1 MSAKYIEIKYPVV
14 EDVCQLMKCPF
25 TFDEFVQMAE
35 MSQKRF
41 EGLRGADAV
50 IVNTNEII
58 ATNSNDKA
66 GVMNKFLN

>member
-1 MSAKYIEIKYPVV
+1 MMNQVNKPKLNTILEMDSLA
-14 EDVCQLMKCPF
+14 
-25 TFDEFVQMAE
+25 EFVQMAE
-35 MSQKRF
+35 MSQKKF

-58 ATNSNDKA
+58 ASGANDRA

>member
-1 MSAKYIEIKYPVV
+1 MHTTDMMNQVNKPKLNTILETDSLA
-14 EDVCQLMKCPF
+14 
-25 TFDEFVQMAE
+25 EFVQMAE
-35 MSQKRF
+35 MSQKKF

-58 ATNSNDKA
+58 ASGANDRA

>member
-1 MSAKYIEIKYPVV
+1 MMNQSNKPKLNTILEL
-14 EDVCQLMKCPF
+14 DSL
-25 TFDEFVQMAE
+25 DEFVQMAE